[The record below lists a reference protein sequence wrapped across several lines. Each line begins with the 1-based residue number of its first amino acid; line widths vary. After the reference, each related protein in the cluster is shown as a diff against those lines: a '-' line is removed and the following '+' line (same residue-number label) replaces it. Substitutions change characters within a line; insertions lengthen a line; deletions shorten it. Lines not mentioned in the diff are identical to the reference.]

1 MIDLN
6 REISIL
12 QSRAAAPSINQLRDV
27 IGRLAATIEEENHVL
42 AERRE
47 LSLDPLIYK
56 KSQLLLE
63 LMRAQK
69 SCSPD
74 FIKLNLGTE
83 IRQLKSLMDAN
94 QQLLSVHL
102 AAARDVSNT
111 ILDVLR
117 HNESDGTYAGTAHMG
132 RGIQ

>member
-1 MIDLN
+1 MMDLN

-12 QSRAAAPSINQLRDV
+12 QAKAASPSINQLRDV

-69 SCSPD
+69 SVNPD
-74 FIKLNLGTE
+74 FIKLNLAGE

>member
-1 MIDLN
+1 MMDLN

-12 QSRAAAPSINQLRDV
+12 QSRAAPPNINQLRDV
-27 IGRLAATIEEENHVL
+27 IGRLAATIEEENYVL

-47 LSLDPLIYK
+47 LSLDALIYK

-74 FIKLNLGTE
+74 LIKFNLGTE
-83 IRQLKSLMDAN
+83 IRQLKALMDVN
-94 QQLLSVHL
+94 QQALSVHL

-117 HNESDGTYAGTAHMG
+117 HNESDGTYAGAAYRG
-132 RGIQ
+132 RGLQ

>member
-6 REISIL
+6 REISML
-12 QSRAAAPSINQLRDV
+12 QAKTAAPSINQLRDV
-27 IGRLAATIEEENHVL
+27 IGRLVATIEEENHVL

-74 FIKLNLGTE
+74 FIRLNLAGE

-94 QQLLSVHL
+94 QQMLSVHL

>member
-12 QSRAAAPSINQLRDV
+12 QARAAPPNINQLRDV
-27 IGRLAATIEEENHVL
+27 IGRLAATIEEENYIL

-47 LSLDPLIYK
+47 LSLDGLIYK

-74 FIKLNLGTE
+74 FVRLNLGKE

-94 QQLLSVHL
+94 QRLLSVHL
-102 AAARDVSNT
+102 AAARDVSDT

>member
-1 MIDLN
+1 MKNLN
-6 REISIL
+6 TGNPTS
-12 QSRAAAPSINQLRDV
+12 QSGFAPPSVSQLRDV
-27 IGRLAATIEEENHVL
+27 IGRLVTTIEEENHIL
-42 AERRE
+42 EERRE
-47 LSLDPLIYK
+47 LSLDPIIYK

-69 SCSPD
+69 SCSPE
-74 FIKLNLGTE
+74 FIKSNLE
-83 IRQLKSLMDAN
+83 KDIRQFKSVMDAN

-102 AAARDVSNT
+102 TAARDVSNT

-117 HNESDGTYAGTAHMG
+117 QNDSDGTYAGSAHIG

>member
-1 MIDLN
+1 MNGSN
-6 REISIL
+6 RPGAVVSTAV
-12 QSRAAAPSINQLRDV
+12 SSPNINQLRDV
-27 IGRLAATIEEENHVL
+27 IGRLSTAIEEENHVL

-47 LSLDPLIYK
+47 LSLDPLIHK

-69 SCSPD
+69 SCSPE
-74 FIKLNLGTE
+74 FIKRNLE
-83 IRQLKSLMDAN
+83 REVRQVKSLMDVN
-94 QQLLSVHL
+94 QKLLSVHL

-117 HNESDGTYAGTAHMG
+117 HNESDGTYAGTARMG
-132 RGIQ
+132 RAMQ

>member
-6 REISIL
+6 REIAML
-12 QSRAAAPSINQLRDV
+12 QAKTAAPSINQLRDV
-27 IGRLAATIEEENHVL
+27 IGRLVATIDEENHVL

-63 LMRAQK
+63 LTRAQK
-69 SCSPD
+69 SCSAD
-74 FIKLNLGTE
+74 FIRLNLAGE

-94 QQLLSVHL
+94 QQMLSVHL
-102 AAARDVSNT
+102 AAARDVSDT

-117 HNESDGTYAGTAHMG
+117 HNESDGTYAGTAQMG

>member
-1 MIDLN
+1 MMDLN
-6 REISIL
+6 REISML
-12 QSRAAAPSINQLRDV
+12 QAKTAAPSINQLRDV

-74 FIKLNLGTE
+74 FIRLNLAGE

>member
-12 QSRAAAPSINQLRDV
+12 QAKTVSPSINQLRDV
-27 IGRLAATIEEENHVL
+27 IGRLVATIEEENHVL

-69 SCSPD
+69 GCSPD
-74 FIKLNLGTE
+74 FIKLNLGKE
-83 IRQLKSLMDAN
+83 ILELKSLMEAN

>member
-1 MIDLN
+1 MNGVN
-6 REISIL
+6 RGVRGGQPDAS
-12 QSRAAAPSINQLRDV
+12 SPNINQLRDV
-27 IGRLAATIEEENHVL
+27 IGRLSATIEEENYVL

-63 LMRAQK
+63 LMRTQK
-69 SCSPD
+69 SCGPE
-74 FIKLNLGTE
+74 FIRLKLERE
-83 IRQLKSLMDAN
+83 IRQFRSLMAVN
-94 QQLLSVHL
+94 QNLLSVHL
-102 AAARDVSNT
+102 AAAHDVSNT

-117 HNESDGTYAGTAHMG
+117 HNDSDGTYAGTARIG

>member
-1 MIDLN
+1 MNGLN
-6 REISIL
+6 RAIPGGQPGAS
-12 QSRAAAPSINQLRDV
+12 SPNINQLRDV
-27 IGRLAATIEEENHVL
+27 IGRLSATIEEENYIL

-47 LSLDPLIYK
+47 LSLDSLIYK

-69 SCSPD
+69 SCGPE
-74 FIKLNLGTE
+74 FIRFSLERE
-83 IRQLKSLMDAN
+83 IRQFRSLMKTN

-102 AAARDVSNT
+102 TAARDVSNT

-117 HNESDGTYAGTAHMG
+117 HNESDGTYAGTAYMG

>member
-1 MIDLN
+1 MMDLN

-12 QSRAAAPSINQLRDV
+12 QAKTAAPSINQLRDV

-69 SCSPD
+69 SVSPD
-74 FIKLNLGTE
+74 FIKLNLAGE
-83 IRQLKSLMDAN
+83 IRQLKTLMDAN

-102 AAARDVSNT
+102 AAARDVSDT

>member
-1 MIDLN
+1 MMDLN
-6 REISIL
+6 RGISIV
-12 QSRAAAPSINQLRDV
+12 QSGATSPGINQLRDV
-27 IGRLAATIEEENHVL
+27 IARLAATIEEENYIL

-47 LSLDPLIYK
+47 LSLDALIYK

-74 FIKLNLGTE
+74 FIKFNLGKE
-83 IRQLKSLMDAN
+83 IRQLRSLMEVN

-117 HNESDGTYAGTAHMG
+117 HNESDGTYAGTAHMS

>member
-12 QSRAAAPSINQLRDV
+12 QSKAALPGINQLRDV
-27 IGRLAATIEEENHVL
+27 IGRLAATIEEENYVL
-42 AERRE
+42 TERRE
-47 LSLDPLIYK
+47 LSLDGLIYK

-74 FIKLNLGTE
+74 FIRLNLGKE
-83 IRQLKSLMDAN
+83 IRQLRSLMEVN
-94 QQLLSVHL
+94 QQLISVHL

-117 HNESDGTYAGTAHMG
+117 HNESDGTYAGTSQMS

>member
-1 MIDLN
+1 MDLN

-12 QSRAAAPSINQLRDV
+12 QSRAAAPSINQMRDV

-42 AERRE
+42 SERRE

-94 QQLLSVHL
+94 QQLLAVHL

>member
-1 MIDLN
+1 MKNLN
-6 REISIL
+6 TGSPTR
-12 QSRAAAPSINQLRDV
+12 QSGFLPPSVSQLRDV
-27 IGRLAATIEEENHVL
+27 IGRLVATIEEENHIL
-42 AERRE
+42 EERRE
-47 LSLDPLIYK
+47 LSLDPIIYK

-69 SCSPD
+69 SCSLE
-74 FIKLNLGTE
+74 FIKSNLE
-83 IRQLKSLMDAN
+83 KDIRQFKSVMDAN

-102 AAARDVSNT
+102 TAARDVSNT

-117 HNESDGTYAGTAHMG
+117 QNDSDGTYAGSARVG

>member
-1 MIDLN
+1 MMDLN

-12 QSRAAAPSINQLRDV
+12 QSKAASPSINQLRDV
-27 IGRLAATIEEENHVL
+27 IGRLAATIEEENFVL

-47 LSLDPLIYK
+47 LSLDGLIYK

-74 FIKLNLGTE
+74 FIKLNLGEE
-83 IRQLKSLMDAN
+83 IRQLRSLMEAN

>member
-1 MIDLN
+1 MMDLN

-12 QSRAAAPSINQLRDV
+12 QAKTAAPSINQLRDV

-42 AERRE
+42 ADRRE
-47 LSLDPLIYK
+47 LSLDPLIYE

-69 SCSPD
+69 SVSPD
-74 FIKLNLGTE
+74 FIKLNLAGE

-132 RGIQ
+132 RSIQ

>member
-1 MIDLN
+1 MMDLN
-6 REISIL
+6 REISML
-12 QSRAAAPSINQLRDV
+12 QAKTAAPSINQLRDV
-27 IGRLAATIEEENHVL
+27 IGRLVATIEEENHVL

-47 LSLDPLIYK
+47 LSLDPLVYK

-74 FIKLNLGTE
+74 FIRLNLAGE

-132 RGIQ
+132 RGVQ

>member
-1 MIDLN
+1 MMDLN
-6 REISIL
+6 REISML
-12 QSRAAAPSINQLRDV
+12 QAKTAAPSINQLRDV
-27 IGRLAATIEEENHVL
+27 IGRLVATIEEENHVL

-74 FIKLNLGTE
+74 FIRLNLAGE

-117 HNESDGTYAGTAHMG
+117 HNEFDGTYAGTAQMG

>member
-1 MIDLN
+1 MMDLN
-6 REISIL
+6 REISML
-12 QSRAAAPSINQLRDV
+12 QAKTAAPSINQLRDV

-69 SCSPD
+69 SCQPGFHQAQSCRGNPPAQVPHGRQPAVA
-74 FIKLNLGTE
+74 FGPPRGGTGCV
-83 IRQLKSLMDAN
+83 K
-94 QQLLSVHL
+94 HH
-102 AAARDVSNT
+102 T
-111 ILDVLR
+111 
-117 HNESDGTYAGTAHMG
+117 
-132 RGIQ
+132 

>member
-6 REISIL
+6 REIAML
-12 QSRAAAPSINQLRDV
+12 QAKTAAPSINQLRDV
-27 IGRLAATIEEENHVL
+27 IGRLVATIEEENHVL

-69 SCSPD
+69 SCSAD
-74 FIKLNLGTE
+74 FIRLNLAGE

-94 QQLLSVHL
+94 QQMLSVHL
-102 AAARDVSNT
+102 AAARDVSDT

-117 HNESDGTYAGTAHMG
+117 HNESDGTYAGTAQMG

>member
-1 MIDLN
+1 MMDLN
-6 REISIL
+6 REISML
-12 QSRAAAPSINQLRDV
+12 QAKTAAPSITQLRDV

-56 KSQLLLE
+56 KSQLMLE

-69 SCSPD
+69 SVSAD
-74 FIKLNLGTE
+74 FIRLNLAGE
-83 IRQLKSLMDAN
+83 IRKLKTLMDAN

-102 AAARDVSNT
+102 AAAREVSDT

>member
-1 MIDLN
+1 MMDLN
-6 REISIL
+6 REISVL
-12 QSRAAAPSINQLRDV
+12 QAKTAAPSINQLRDV
-27 IGRLAATIEEENHVL
+27 IGRLVATIEEENHVL

-69 SCSPD
+69 SVSPD
-74 FIKLNLGTE
+74 SIKLNLGGE

>member
-1 MIDLN
+1 MMDLN
-6 REISIL
+6 REILIL
-12 QSRAAAPSINQLRDV
+12 QSKAAAPSINQLRDV

-63 LMRAQK
+63 LMRAQR

-74 FIKLNLGTE
+74 YIRLNLGSE
-83 IRQLKSLMDAN
+83 IRQLRSLMETN
-94 QQLLSVHL
+94 QQLISIHL
-102 AAARDVSNT
+102 AAAREVSNT

-117 HNESDGTYAGTAHMG
+117 HNESDGTYAGTAQMS

>member
-1 MIDLN
+1 MMDLK
-6 REISIL
+6 REISLL
-12 QSRAAAPSINQLRDV
+12 QAKTAAPSINQLRDV

-69 SCSPD
+69 SVNPD
-74 FIKLNLGTE
+74 FIRLNLAGE

-94 QQLLSVHL
+94 QQMLSVHL

-132 RGIQ
+132 RGVQ

>member
-1 MIDLN
+1 MMDLN
-6 REISIL
+6 REISML
-12 QSRAAAPSINQLRDV
+12 QAKTAAPSINQLRDV
-27 IGRLAATIEEENHVL
+27 IGRLVATIEEENHVL

-56 KSQLLLE
+56 KSQLLVE

-69 SCSPD
+69 SVSPD
-74 FIKLNLGTE
+74 FIKLNLAGE
-83 IRQLKSLMDAN
+83 IRQLKSLMDTN
-94 QQLLSVHL
+94 QQMLSVHL

-117 HNESDGTYAGTAHMG
+117 HNESDGTYAGTAQMG

>member
-12 QSRAAAPSINQLRDV
+12 QSRAAPPNINQLRDV
-27 IGRLAATIEEENHVL
+27 IGRLAATIEEENYIL

-47 LSLDPLIYK
+47 LSLDGLIYK

-69 SCSPD
+69 SCAPD
-74 FIKLNLGTE
+74 LIKFNLGPE
-83 IRQLKSLMDAN
+83 IRQLKALMDVN
-94 QQLLSVHL
+94 QQALSVHL

-117 HNESDGTYAGTAHMG
+117 HNESDGTYAGAAYRG
-132 RGIQ
+132 RGLQ

>member
-1 MIDLN
+1 MMDLN

-12 QSRAAAPSINQLRDV
+12 QAKTAAPSINQLRDV
-27 IGRLAATIEEENHVL
+27 IGRLVATIEEENHVL

-69 SCSPD
+69 SVNPD
-74 FIKLNLGTE
+74 FIKLNLAGE
-83 IRQLKSLMDAN
+83 IRQLKTLMDAN

>member
-1 MIDLN
+1 MNGLN
-6 REISIL
+6 RGVPGG
-12 QSRAAAPSINQLRDV
+12 QSDASSPNINQLRDV
-27 IGRLAATIEEENHVL
+27 IGRLSATIEEENYVL

-69 SCSPD
+69 SCGPE
-74 FIKLNLGTE
+74 FIRLKLERE
-83 IRQLKSLMDAN
+83 IRQFRSLMAVN
-94 QQLLSVHL
+94 QHLLSVHL
-102 AAARDVSNT
+102 AAAHDVSNT

-117 HNESDGTYAGTAHMG
+117 HNDSDGTYAGTAHMG
-132 RGIQ
+132 RGLQ

>member
-1 MIDLN
+1 MMDLN
-6 REISIL
+6 REISML
-12 QSRAAAPSINQLRDV
+12 QAKTAAPSITQLRDV

-69 SCSPD
+69 SVSAD
-74 FIKLNLGTE
+74 FIRLNLAGE
-83 IRQLKSLMDAN
+83 IRQLKTLMDAN

-102 AAARDVSNT
+102 AAAREVSDT

>member
-1 MIDLN
+1 MTGLN
-6 REISIL
+6 RGIAIVHSN
-12 QSRAAAPSINQLRDV
+12 AASPSINQLRDV
-27 IGRLAATIEEENHVL
+27 IGRLAATIEEENYIL
-42 AERRE
+42 SERRE

-74 FIKLNLGTE
+74 FVKFNLETE
-83 IRQLKSLMDAN
+83 IRQLRSLMDAN

-117 HNESDGTYAGTAHMG
+117 HNESDGTYAGTAYLG

>member
-1 MIDLN
+1 MMDLN

-12 QSRAAAPSINQLRDV
+12 QSKAASPSINQLRDV

-47 LSLDPLIYK
+47 LSLDGLIYK

-69 SCSPD
+69 SCTPD
-74 FIKLNLGTE
+74 LIKFNLGTE
-83 IRQLKSLMDAN
+83 IRQLKALMDVN
-94 QQLLSVHL
+94 QQALSVHL

-117 HNESDGTYAGTAHMG
+117 HNESDGTYAGAAYRG
-132 RGIQ
+132 RGLQ

>member
-1 MIDLN
+1 MRNQDPGT
-6 REISIL
+6 SIGQPAL
-12 QSRAAAPSINQLRDV
+12 SSPGVNQLREV
-27 IGRLAATIEEENHVL
+27 IVRLVAAIKEENHIL

-47 LSLDPLIYK
+47 VSLDPIIYK

-69 SCSPD
+69 GCGED
-74 FIKLNLGTE
+74 HIKSFLEHDIRGFKNLM
-83 IRQLKSLMDAN
+83 SVN
-94 QQLLSVHL
+94 QRLLSVHL
-102 AAARDVSNT
+102 TAARDVSNT

-117 HNESDGTYAGTAHMG
+117 QNDSDGTYAGSAYAS